1 MRHAPRQAQAMV
13 EFALLA
19 PLFFILLFGLVD
31 FGRAIYFY
39 NSIAHGAREAAR
51 YAVVMDNGGATDV
64 AIRQQARFDLFSV
77 PVDAS
82 TSCSPD
88 LCAIPSTPVA
98 NQAYVQ
104 VAPNYDARQA
114 LQAGTLN
121 PGVSSHY
128 PLTITVTFY
137 FRPVTPIIA
146 QLVGNTLNLTVQSTM
161 VTEY

>member
-1 MRHAPRQAQAMV
+1 MRRGQHAQAMV

-19 PLFFILLFGLVD
+19 PLFFLLLFGLVD

-51 YAVVMDNGGATDV
+51 YAIALDDAGATDV

-88 LCAIPSTPVA
+88 LCAIPSPPLP

-104 VAPNYDARQA
+104 VSPAYDARQA
-114 LQAGTLN
+114 LQAGVSN
-121 PGVSSHY
+121 PGVTTHY

-137 FRPVTPIIA
+137 FRPVTPIIS

-161 VTEY
+161 ATEY

>member
-1 MRHAPRQAQAMV
+1 MRRGQNAQAMV

-19 PLFFILLFGLVD
+19 PMFFLLLFGLVD

-51 YAVVMDNGGATDV
+51 YAIALDNGGATDV

-88 LCAIPSTPVA
+88 LCAVPAPAVP

-104 VAPNYDARQA
+104 VSPSYDARQ
-114 LQAGTLN
+114 TLDGSAVN
-121 PGVSSHY
+121 PGITTHY
-128 PLTITVTFY
+128 PLTVTVTFY
-137 FRPVTPIIA
+137 FRPITPIIS
-146 QLVGNTLNLTVQSTM
+146 QLVGNSLTLIGQSTM

>member
-1 MRHAPRQAQAMV
+1 MRQSHRQAQAMV
-13 EFALLA
+13 EFALLT
-19 PLFFILLFGLVD
+19 PLFFLLLFGLVD

-51 YAVVMDNGGATDV
+51 YAVAMDHGGDTDV
-64 AIRQQARFDLFSV
+64 AIRQQARFDLFSI
-77 PVDAS
+77 PVEAS

-88 LCAIPSTPVA
+88 LCAIPSPPVG

-104 VAPNYDARQA
+104 VSPTYDGRQA
-114 LQAGTLN
+114 LQAGASS
-121 PGVSSHY
+121 PGVSTHY

-137 FRPVTPIIA
+137 FRPVTPIIS
-146 QLVGNTLNLTVQSTM
+146 QLVGNTLTLTVQSTM